1 MPEFIEIEN
10 HGPIREV
17 AMNRPR
23 SLNALNL
30 GLMTELA
37 DAMTDAAADG
47 AVRTVLL
54 TGRGRAFCAGGD
66 LRWAV
71 EYCDDPGT
79 SLHVLAAQ
87 LNRLVVEIRSM
98 PKPVIAAVQG
108 AAAGAGFMLALACD
122 FRVMEKSAF
131 FQQAYTSNGLCI
143 DGGGTFSL
151 PRLVGMAR
159 ALEIAA
165 FDERIPAEK
174 AHQWGLV
181 TRLTEDGTVR
191 DTAFAMAQVLAG
203 RSLQSFGCCKELFN
217 RAFERSFEEQAEWE
231 RRCLVACARHA
242 DGREGLRA
250 FLEKRP
256 PQFVQ
261 RLFGDTR

>member
-1 MPEFIEIEN
+1 MPEYVELTD

-37 DAMTDAAADG
+37 DAMTSAATDPG
-47 AVRTVLL
+47 VRAVLL

-66 LRWAV
+66 LKWAM
-71 EYCDDPGT
+71 EYADDPGT
-79 SLHVLAAQ
+79 SLHVLAGQ

-98 PKPVIAAVQG
+98 PKPVVAAIQG

-151 PRLVGMAR
+151 PRLVGVAR

-181 TRLTEDGTVR
+181 TRVAEDGTLR
-191 DTAFAMAQVLAG
+191 EEALAMARDLAH
-203 RSLQSFGCCKELFN
+203 RSLHSFRCCKELFN
-217 RAFERSFEEQAEWE
+217 MSFQRSLEEQAQWE

-256 PQFVQ
+256 PRF
-261 RLFGDTR
+261 L

>member
-1 MPEFIEIEN
+1 MPEFVETAD

-17 AMNRPR
+17 AMNRPKN
-23 SLNALNL
+23 LNAMNL

-37 DAMTDAAADG
+37 DAMMEAAADP
-47 AVRTVLL
+47 AVRGVVL

-66 LRWAV
+66 LKWALD
-71 EYCDDPGT
+71 YCDDPGR

-98 PKPVIAAVQG
+98 PKPVVAAIQG

-165 FDERIPAEK
+165 FDERIPAQK
-174 AHQWGLV
+174 AQEWGLV
-181 TRLTEDGTVR
+181 TRLAEDGTGR
-191 DTAFAMAQVLAG
+191 EAALAMAEALAR
-203 RSLQSFGCCKELFN
+203 RSLHSFRCCKELFN
-217 RAFERSFEEQAEWE
+217 KSFERSFEEQAEWE
-231 RRCLVACARHA
+231 RRYLTACARHE
-242 DGREGLRA
+242 DGQEGLRA
-250 FLEKRP
+250 FVDKRP
-256 PQFVQ
+256 PRF
-261 RLFGDTR
+261 F